1 MALACTAHMEDLVD
15 PVGFTVITCTQDME
29 GYMEIPECI
38 QEACITV
45 GLGGPWV
52 AMGWAWVVL
61 MVTQIQ
67 IIHMALLLP
76 HQAFGCPSSEW

>member
-1 MALACTAHMEDLVD
+1 MVVGCMAT
-15 PVGFTVITCTQDME
+15 
-29 GYMEIPECI
+29 
-38 QEACITV
+38 ACIEEDMAEDFMDH
-45 GLGGPWV
+45 LGCTEVECTTAVLEAQWV
-52 AMGWAWVVL
+52 VMEWAWVVL